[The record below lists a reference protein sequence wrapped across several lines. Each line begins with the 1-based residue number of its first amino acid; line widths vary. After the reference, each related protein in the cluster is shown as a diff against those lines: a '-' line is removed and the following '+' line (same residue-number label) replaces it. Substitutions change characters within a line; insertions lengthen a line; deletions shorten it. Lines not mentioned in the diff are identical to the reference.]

1 MYKYFKR
8 VRSQYKNKVF
18 GNIISCLAQAFKLCV
33 KTIKRIVGEKSES
46 DKESDNYRIII
57 VQTNYNSQSG
67 SKMQKQLKQP
77 KFDAFD
83 KCVIRQVVQVVQVEF
98 YEEKEMPTLE
108 LIKNRLRTERNLKIG
123 IQKLRFLLYELGF
136 KWKK

>member
-1 MYKYFKR
+1 
-8 VRSQYKNKVF
+8 
-18 GNIISCLAQAFKLCV
+18 
-33 KTIKRIVGEKSES
+33 
-46 DKESDNYRIII
+46 
-57 VQTNYNSQSG
+57 
-67 SKMQKQLKQP
+67 MQKQLKQP

-108 LIKNRLRTERNLKIG
+108 LIKNRLRTERNLEIG
-123 IQKLRFLLYELGF
+123 IHKLRFLLYELGF

>member
-46 DKESDNYRIII
+46 DKESD
-57 VQTNYNSQSG
+57 NSQSG